1 LETFFPGILIPN
13 HQSNTKT
20 ATTAM
25 VTRSA
30 LKKIFE
36 RVAECTS
43 GISLTMGPIAE
54 PSEGASGGGGLPDY
68 PKFTRAFSEN
78 AERTD

>member
-36 RVAECTS
+36 RVAECTG
-43 GISLTMGPIAE
+43 GIS
-54 PSEGASGGGGLPDY
+54 
-68 PKFTRAFSEN
+68 
-78 AERTD
+78 

>member
-20 ATTAM
+20 AATAM
-25 VTRSA
+25 MTRNV

-43 GISLTMGPIAE
+43 GIS
-54 PSEGASGGGGLPDY
+54 
-68 PKFTRAFSEN
+68 
-78 AERTD
+78 